1 MSPRAACRLEA
12 LGFREVYDYGPGKT
26 DWLGHGLPV
35 EGRDAQLPRAGD
47 ALHQDVVTAPL
58 GERVSELREAVER
71 SPYGFALVVSEGGT
85 LLGRLR
91 KAALE
96 GDPDATAE
104 DVMEPGP
111 TTTRPDT
118 PLAVLAKKMRKA
130 NLHTYLVSD
139 PHGKLLGVLRRDEV
153 EARVQ
158 GHS

>member
-26 DWLGHGLPV
+26 DWMGHGLPID
-35 EGRDAQLPRAGD
+35 GRDADLPRAGD
-47 ALHQDVVTAPL
+47 AVRDDVVTAKL
-58 GERVSELREAVER
+58 ADRVGDLRQAVEQ
-71 SPYGFALVVSEGGT
+71 SPYGFGLVVSEGGT

-104 DVMEPGP
+104 EVMEPGP

-118 PLAVLAKKMRKA
+118 PLSALAAKMRKS
-130 NLHTYLVSD
+130 NLRTYLVSD
-139 PHGKLLGVLRRDEV
+139 PRGKLLGLLRREEV
-153 EARVQ
+153 EARV
-158 GHS
+158 S

>member
-35 EGRDAQLPRAGD
+35 EGRDADLPRAGD
-47 ALHQDVVTAPL
+47 AVREDVVTAKL
-58 GERVSELREAVER
+58 GDRVGDLRELVER
-71 SPYGFALVVSEGGT
+71 SPYGFALVVSDGGT

-96 GDPDATAE
+96 GEPHATAE
-104 DVMEPGP
+104 EVMEPGP

-118 PLAVLAKKMRKA
+118 PLSALASKMRKA
-130 NLHTYLVSD
+130 NLRTYLVSD

-153 EARVQ
+153 EARL
-158 GHS
+158 S